1 MHTAPTATRIVV
13 YATIDGEMPERDYD
27 LVLDVI
33 RREIG
38 EVGQIGSVGRT
49 FSWAVSNQNR
59 KLQISVMPRG
69 GRTTVRIDE
78 QLSNIAGGV
87 FGGIMGGGGGGMGGA
102 MMGIIAGTTHQPLLG
117 LAAWLATIAAS
128 FGAARFTLGR
138 IATSKQQKL
147 TEIAHMLANQIA
159 ESTASTEPT
168 DSRKR
173 IG

>member
-1 MHTAPTATRIVV
+1 
-13 YATIDGEMPERDYD
+13 
-27 LVLDVI
+27 VLDII

-49 FSWAVSNQNR
+49 FSWSVSNQNR

-78 QLSNIAGGV
+78 QINNIAGGV
-87 FGGIMGGGGGGMGGA
+87 FGGIMGGGGGGLGGA
-102 MMGIIAGTTHQPLLG
+102 MMGAIAGGAHQPLLG
-117 LAAWLATIAAS
+117 LAAWLATIATS

-138 IATSKQQKL
+138 IAKSKQEKL
-147 TEIAHMLANQIA
+147 REVAHMLANQIA
-159 ESTASTEPT
+159 ESTASAEPT

-173 IG
+173 IGSG